1 MDGGVCWGGVLLEDS
16 LGGDG
21 ELGGGD
27 ELGEDVGGG
36 GCDGGGVE
44 LWGLWQPC
52 IHRTVAMP
60 RIINWYLLVTLSPL
74 EAVMLNMKS

>member
-1 MDGGVCWGGVLLEDS
+1 MVGGVCWGGVRLEDS

-21 ELGGGD
+21 ELGGD
-27 ELGEDVGGG
+27 ERGEDVG

-52 IHRTVAMP
+52 IHRIVAMP

-74 EAVMLNMKS
+74 EAAMLNMTS